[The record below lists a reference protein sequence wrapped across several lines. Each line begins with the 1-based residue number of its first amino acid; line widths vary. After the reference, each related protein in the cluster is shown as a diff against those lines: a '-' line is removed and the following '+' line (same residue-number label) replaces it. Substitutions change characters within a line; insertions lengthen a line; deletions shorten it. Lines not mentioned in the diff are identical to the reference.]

1 MYACLAYI
9 GALMKDGGIKAGL
22 PENDADTDVVE
33 LHRKSDHDILG
44 IIFSGQYWSSI
55 HIDNKARGLLVAQIY
70 IHTLFSYN
78 IFLR

>member
-44 IIFSGQYWSSI
+44 IIFSGQY
-55 HIDNKARGLLVAQIY
+55 
-70 IHTLFSYN
+70 
-78 IFLR
+78 